1 MLSMCDFIYVHDGN
15 TLFNST
21 KFFNF
26 HQSCNGSI
34 LHAVGVSYA
43 AFHDVMGLIGPSVPS
58 GCNSLSNQYVD
69 HYIILFQ
76 DVNHYQTS
84 PWTNTLSYFVVI
96 RQLFDVGDE
105 VEIKEDK
112 MYVDELKL
120 MIALFIGMDK
130 WRQQLS
136 NFGLCDKLLKN
147 NSQSELPAWK
157 MEDII

>member
-1 MLSMCDFIYVHDGN
+1 MSL
-15 TLFNST
+15 LF
-21 KFFNF
+21 
-26 HQSCNGSI
+26 
-34 LHAVGVSYA
+34 
-43 AFHDVMGLIGPSVPS
+43 
-58 GCNSLSNQYVD
+58 
-69 HYIILFQ
+69 
-76 DVNHYQTS
+76 
-84 PWTNTLSYFVVI
+84 I